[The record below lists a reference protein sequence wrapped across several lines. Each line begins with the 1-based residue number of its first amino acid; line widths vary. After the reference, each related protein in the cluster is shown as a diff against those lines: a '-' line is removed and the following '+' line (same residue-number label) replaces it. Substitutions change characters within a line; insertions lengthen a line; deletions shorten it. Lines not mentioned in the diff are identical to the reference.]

1 MCIRDRRKN
10 IAQLPEDVDVDK
22 KLVSDMVGQGKA
34 IIPEIQDAL
43 DEYFEEYE
51 VMAVEM
57 SLMEDIEN
65 ESDHKFKGYIDAVVS
80 TPDGKVHIF
89 DWKTCS
95 CGWNAQ

>member
-1 MCIRDRRKN
+1 MHSVCEKKLLKEEVDDDFFVTELRKN

-51 VMAVEM
+51 VMAE
-57 SLMEDIEN
+57 
-65 ESDHKFKGYIDAVVS
+65 
-80 TPDGKVHIF
+80 
-89 DWKTCS
+89 
-95 CGWNAQ
+95 